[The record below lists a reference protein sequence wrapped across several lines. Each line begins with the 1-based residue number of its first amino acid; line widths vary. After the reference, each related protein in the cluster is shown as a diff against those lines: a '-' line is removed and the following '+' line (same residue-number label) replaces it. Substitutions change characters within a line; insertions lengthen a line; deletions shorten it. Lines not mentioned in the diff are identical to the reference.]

1 MSLRVY
7 DVRLSPSRIDDNQRG
22 VFQPFGNIKNFS
34 ASMTPGTISLNDI
47 IIYIYIYICMCLRE
61 DKCLMYK

>member
-47 IIYIYIYICMCLRE
+47 IIYICMCLRE